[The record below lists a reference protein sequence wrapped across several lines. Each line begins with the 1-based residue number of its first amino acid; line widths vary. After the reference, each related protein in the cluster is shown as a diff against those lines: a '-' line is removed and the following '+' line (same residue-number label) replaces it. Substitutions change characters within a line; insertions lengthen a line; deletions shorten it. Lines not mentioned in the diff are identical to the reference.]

1 MTAMKSDT
9 ELEKKLLRQVAQASS
24 DFSLLEPGDKVMV
37 AVSGGKDSMSMLRL
51 LTSIQKRAPFSFELL
66 AVNLDQGQPN
76 FPKETLPN
84 YFTSV
89 GVPFEIIFEDTYS
102 IVKEKVPEGKTYCS
116 LCSRLRRGVLYNV
129 AERLGCTKIALGH
142 HRDDSIETLL
152 LNLLYAGKMQA
163 MPARLESNDGRN
175 TVIRPLIYCAERDLE
190 RYAEAQAF
198 PIIPCDLCGSQDNL
212 MRKRVKR
219 LIDELDAENPNV
231 RGNLFAALSN
241 VRLDYLLDPKLSGT
255 LAAAEP
261 GNGAISGP
269 EAPPPEPQPSGRRL
283 PLFSAA
289 PSVTR

>member
-1 MTAMKSDT
+1 
-9 ELEKKLLRQVAQASS
+9 
-24 DFSLLEPGDKVMV
+24 
-37 AVSGGKDSMSMLRL
+37 
-51 LTSIQKRAPFSFELL
+51 
-66 AVNLDQGQPN
+66 
-76 FPKETLPN
+76 
-84 YFTSV
+84 
-89 GVPFEIIFEDTYS
+89 
-102 IVKEKVPEGKTYCS
+102 
-116 LCSRLRRGVLYNV
+116 
-129 AERLGCTKIALGH
+129 
-142 HRDDSIETLL
+142 
-152 LNLLYAGKMQA
+152 MQA

-269 EAPPPEPQPSGRRL
+269 EAPPSEPPPEPQPSGRRL

>member
-37 AVSGGKDSMSMLRL
+37 AISGGKDSMSMLRL

-163 MPARLESNDGRN
+163 MPARLES
-175 TVIRPLIYCAERDLE
+175 
-190 RYAEAQAF
+190 
-198 PIIPCDLCGSQDNL
+198 
-212 MRKRVKR
+212 
-219 LIDELDAENPNV
+219 IDC
-231 RGNLFAALSN
+231 R
-241 VRLDYLLDPKLSGT
+241 
-255 LAAAEP
+255 
-261 GNGAISGP
+261 
-269 EAPPPEPQPSGRRL
+269 
-283 PLFSAA
+283 
-289 PSVTR
+289 